1 MVSIKRQRKLNKI
14 FNLTKSYLYQLL
26 NLSQRLSSF
35 YILYEMYKLD
45 TMKTTPF
52 YPIVLET
59 IQNTQNSVEKK
70 LLTEFINT
78 MTRETPKLSVKN
90 FIEQNKNQENY
101 KINEIN
107 QYWQIHDKEREKVNT
122 NIIIHN

>member
-1 MVSIKRQRKLNKI
+1 
-14 FNLTKSYLYQLL
+14 
-26 NLSQRLSSF
+26 
-35 YILYEMYKLD
+35 MYKLD

>member
-1 MVSIKRQRKLNKI
+1 
-14 FNLTKSYLYQLL
+14 
-26 NLSQRLSSF
+26 
-35 YILYEMYKLD
+35 MYKLD

-78 MTRETPKLSVKN
+78 MTREVSIK
-90 FIEQNKNQENY
+90 Y
-101 KINEIN
+101 
-107 QYWQIHDKEREKVNT
+107 
-122 NIIIHN
+122 NII